1 MCRLD
6 EIKKQKDNIYAVA
19 GRYNAYKVYV
29 FGSCAR
35 KEETSE
41 SDIDLI
47 IDCQDKSFSLFDW
60 VKLESELSTILGT
73 KVDLV
78 PMSSLDDSNFS
89 KNARKDMV
97 LL

>member
-19 GRYNAYKVYV
+19 GRYNADKVYV

>member
-6 EIKKQKDNIYAVA
+6 EIKKQKDNIYTVA
-19 GRYNAYKVYV
+19 GRYNADKVYV

-78 PMSSLDDSNFS
+78 PMFSLDDSNFS

>member
-19 GRYNAYKVYV
+19 GRYNVDKVYV

>member
-6 EIKKQKDNIYAVA
+6 EIKKQKDNIYTVA
-19 GRYNAYKVYV
+19 GRYNADKVYV